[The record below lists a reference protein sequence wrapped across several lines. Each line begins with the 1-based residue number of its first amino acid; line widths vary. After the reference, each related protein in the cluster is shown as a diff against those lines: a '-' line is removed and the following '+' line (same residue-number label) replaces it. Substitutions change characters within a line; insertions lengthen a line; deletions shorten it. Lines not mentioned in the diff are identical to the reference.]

1 MIKIG
6 SFQNLYVALP
16 CAPRSL
22 SRDELRRPERLP
34 EFLNCHSCMNW
45 TSGPW
50 PWRHGWRW
58 TGLGLPGLAP
68 SILESISSFSKAF
81 SQRSKRSMLE
91 VTRHRKTPQKP
102 TTWQN
107 VILLDGSRW
116 PVRYCQDL
124 LGTAMYCCTAMLRIY
139 SMLIQK
145 VAPRA
150 TRRSPQPTSSQ
161 QIESVK
167 NM

>member
-91 VTRHRKTPQKP
+91 VTRHQENAPKAHDLAKCDSARWIQMAC
-102 TTWQN
+102 Q
-107 VILLDGSRW
+107 VLLGF
-116 PVRYCQDL
+116 VRYCYVL
-124 LGTAMYCCTAMLRIY
+124 LHCHVAN
-139 SMLIQK
+139 IQY
-145 VAPRA
+145 AN
-150 TRRSPQPTSSQ
+150 SEGSTSRNKAFSSAD
-161 QIESVK
+161 IITT
-167 NM
+167 N